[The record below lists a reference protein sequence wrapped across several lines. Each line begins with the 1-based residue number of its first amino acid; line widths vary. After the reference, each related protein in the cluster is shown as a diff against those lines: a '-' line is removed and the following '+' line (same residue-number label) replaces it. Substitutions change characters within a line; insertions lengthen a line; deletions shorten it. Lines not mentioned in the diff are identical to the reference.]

1 MAERVAIDDDEIND
15 EIGDENDENDII
27 EQFRNILCCV
37 VGVLRSGGAGII
49 YDFTPHIVVPTYNVR
64 TQPEWYEWTDGNF
77 EVHRELKRLTTSGS
91 FTLYYDDP
99 EELDEMLEI
108 LRDNGVDNQSDNGIS
123 LYVKTIEG
131 SVKAAVTPDYT
142 PTSYGDVG
150 GTFALSY
157 SLRQDIPYY
166 GRKAHD
172 GVEIQITNKLYSG
185 GNSGL
190 R

>member
-1 MAERVAIDDDEIND
+1 MAEKEVIISDDIEPVDETDDND
-15 EIGDENDENDII
+15 EEDPY

-37 VGVLRSGGAGII
+37 IGKTGIA

-77 EVHRELKRLTTSGS
+77 AVHRELKRLTTSGS

-99 EELDEMLEI
+99 DELNEMLEI
-108 LRDNGVDNQSDNGIS
+108 LRNNGVDNEDDNGIR

-131 SVKAAVTPDYT
+131 SVSAAVNPDYT
-142 PTSYGDVG
+142 PTLYGDVP
-150 GTFALSY
+150 GTYALSY
-157 SLRQDIPYY
+157 SLKQDIPYY

-172 GVEIQITNKLYSG
+172 GVEIQITNKLYS
-185 GNSGL
+185 SGIIL
-190 R
+190 K